1 MTLVKWDPMRELN
14 TFSDMNRLFDAFFGS
29 GGNGQT
35 GMSRRWVPAMDL
47 VEVGDSLVLK
57 ADLPGLRREDVS
69 IEVKDGVLTI
79 AGERKDD
86 HEEKADGYYR
96 VERTFGSFSRTL
108 TLPKGIE
115 AEGIQADFADGV
127 LEVRIPK
134 PAERKPHR
142 IEIGER
148 TSGGHAQIEGEAEE
162 K

>member
-1 MTLVKWDPMRELN
+1 MTLVKWDPMREIN
-14 TFSDMNRLFDAFFGS
+14 SFGDMNRLFDSFFGS
-29 GGNGQT
+29 HAQN
-35 GMSRRWVPAMDL
+35 GMSRRWTPAMDL
-47 VEVGDSLVLK
+47 VEVGDALVLK

-79 AGERKDD
+79 SGERKDE

-96 VERTFGSFSRTL
+96 VERTFGSFSRAL
-108 TLPKGIE
+108 TLPKGVE
-115 AEGIQADFADGV
+115 AEGIAADFSDGV

-142 IEIGER
+142 IAIGER
-148 TSGGHAQIEGEAEE
+148 SDERSIEGSAEE

>member
-1 MTLVKWDPMRELN
+1 MTLMKWDPVRELN
-14 TFSDMNRLFDAFFGS
+14 SFGDMNRLFDSFFGTQ
-29 GGNGQT
+29 GQQ
-35 GMSRRWVPAMDL
+35 GLSRRWVPPMDL

-57 ADLPGLRREDVS
+57 ADLPGLRREDVN
-69 IEVKDGVLTI
+69 IEVKDGVLTVS
-79 AGERKDD
+79 GERKDEHD
-86 HEEKADGYYR
+86 EKADGYYR

-115 AEGIQADFADGV
+115 AEGIVADFADGV

-142 IEIGER
+142 IEIGARTDER
-148 TSGGHAQIEGEAEE
+148 SIEGSAEE

>member
-14 TFSDMNRLFDAFFGS
+14 SFGDMNRLLDSFFGS
-29 GGNGQT
+29 TQGQQ
-35 GMSRRWVPAMDL
+35 GISRRWVPAMDL
-47 VEVGDSLVLK
+47 VEVGDALVLK

-79 AGERKDD
+79 SGERKDE

-115 AEGIQADFADGV
+115 AEGIAADFADGV
-127 LEVRIPK
+127 LEVKIPK
-134 PAERKPHR
+134 PEERKPHR

-148 TSGGHAQIEGEAEE
+148 ADERSIEGSAEE

>member
-14 TFSDMNRLFDAFFGS
+14 SFGDMNRLFDSFFGTQ
-29 GGNGQT
+29 NGQA
-35 GMSRRWVPAMDL
+35 GLSRRWVPAMDL

-57 ADLPGLRREDVS
+57 ADLPGLTREDVN

-79 AGERKDD
+79 SGERKDE

-108 TLPKGIE
+108 TLPKGVD
-115 AEGIQADFADGV
+115 ATGIAADFADGV
-127 LEVRIPK
+127 LEVKIPK
-134 PAERKPHR
+134 PEERKPHR
-142 IEIGER
+142 IEIGQR
-148 TSGGHAQIEGEAEE
+148 SIEGSAEE

>member
-14 TFSDMNRLFDAFFGS
+14 SFSDMNRLFDSFFGTQ
-29 GGNGQT
+29 GQQ
-35 GMSRRWVPAMDL
+35 GLSKRWVPAMDL
-47 VEVGDSLVLK
+47 VEVGDDLVLK

-79 AGERKDD
+79 SGERKDE

-115 AEGIQADFADGV
+115 ADGIVADFADGV
-127 LEVRIPK
+127 LEVKIPK
-134 PAERKPHR
+134 PEERKPHR
-142 IEIGER
+142 VEIGER
-148 TSGGHAQIEGEAEE
+148 SGRRSIEGSVEE

>member
-14 TFSDMNRLFDAFFGS
+14 SFGDMNRLFDSFFGTQ
-29 GGNGQT
+29 GQQ
-35 GMSRRWVPAMDL
+35 GLSKRWVPAMDL

-57 ADLPGLRREDVS
+57 ADLPGLRREDVD

-79 AGERKDD
+79 SGERKDE

-108 TLPKGIE
+108 TLPKGID
-115 AEGIQADFADGV
+115 AEGITADFADGV
-127 LEVRIPK
+127 LEVKVPK
-134 PAERKPHR
+134 PEERKPHR
-142 IEIGER
+142 IEISER
-148 TSGGHAQIEGEAEE
+148 SDQRSIGGSVEE

>member
-14 TFSDMNRLFDAFFGS
+14 SFGDMNRLFDSFFGAQ
-29 GGNGQT
+29 GQQ
-35 GMSRRWVPAMDL
+35 GLSKRWVPAMDL

-57 ADLPGLRREDVS
+57 ADLPGLRREDVD

-79 AGERKDD
+79 SGERKDE

-108 TLPKGIE
+108 TLPKGID
-115 AEGIQADFADGV
+115 AQGITADFADGV
-127 LEVRIPK
+127 LEVKVPK
-134 PAERKPHR
+134 PEERKPHR
-142 IEIGER
+142 IEIGDR
-148 TSGGHAQIEGEAEE
+148 SDRSIEGSAEE